1 MLPPM
6 TAANDANDTTGA
18 TSASPRQSLRRYA
31 FTVPWNLLLLTTGA
45 LLVAFAIKSVAVPH
59 GLLTGGVSGLG
70 LLFYYRLPQ
79 LEPGAWY
86 FLLNVPIMLLGLKLV
101 SRRFVLYSL
110 YGMAATSL
118 FIDRIAYTLPVGDP
132 WLAVLACGVTLGAGI
147 GVALRSLGSTGG
159 ADILAVIMR
168 ERYNMPIGRFEFLFN
183 LGIFAA
189 GLAFLKLE
197 AVLYSVAMNFLVGWV
212 ADACLSMFSE
222 RRMALI
228 ISERPEAI
236 LQAVLHSLG
245 RGATVL
251 EARGGWSGEPRQVV
265 LTMLNNIEQ
274 KRLEELIYGI
284 DPGAFTIM
292 GSGFNVLGQGFSE
305 RKVY

>member
-1 MLPPM
+1 M
-6 TAANDANDTTGA
+6 TTTPD
-18 TSASPRQSLRRYA
+18 ASPRHSLRRYA
-31 FTVPWNLLLLTTGA
+31 FTVPWNLLLLTAGA
-45 LLVAFAIKSVAVPH
+45 ALVAFAVKSVAVPH

-70 LLFYYRLPQ
+70 LLCYYTAPR
-79 LEPGAWY
+79 LEPGTWY

-118 FIDRIAYTLPVGDP
+118 LIDHISYVLPVHDP
-132 WLAVLACGVTLGAGI
+132 WLAVIACGVTLGAGI

-159 ADILAVIMR
+159 SDILAVIAH
-168 ERYNMPIGRFEFLFN
+168 ERYNVPIGRFGFLFN
-183 LGIFAA
+183 LGVFAL

-197 AVLYSVAMNFLVGWV
+197 TVLYSLAMTFLVSWV
-212 ADACLSMFSE
+212 ADACLSMLSE
-222 RRMALI
+222 RRMALV
-228 ISERPEAI
+228 ISDKPEAVV
-236 LQAVLHSLG
+236 QAVLHSLG

-251 EARGGWSGEPRQVV
+251 EARGGWSGEPRKVV
-265 LTMLNNIEQ
+265 LTMLNNLET
-274 KRLEELIYGI
+274 KRLEELVYNI

-292 GSGFNVLGQGFSE
+292 GSGFHVLGQGFSQ

>member
-1 MLPPM
+1 M
-6 TAANDANDTTGA
+6 TNTSDAH
-18 TSASPRQSLRRYA
+18 PRQSLRRYA
-31 FTVPWNLLLLTTGA
+31 FTVPWNLLLLTAGSA
-45 LLVAFAIKSVAVPH
+45 LVAFAVKSVAVPH

-70 LLFYYRLPQ
+70 LLCYYMAPELQ
-79 LEPGAWY
+79 PGAWY

-110 YGMAATSL
+110 FGMAATSL
-118 FIDRIAYTLPVGDP
+118 LIDRITYILPVSDP
-132 WLAVLACGVTLGAGI
+132 WLAVIACGVTLGAGV

-159 ADILAVIMR
+159 ADILAVIVR

-183 LGIFAA
+183 LGVFAL

-212 ADACLSMFSE
+212 ADACLTLFSE
-222 RRMALI
+222 RRMALV
-228 ISERPEAI
+228 ISEHPEAI
-236 LQAVLHSLG
+236 VQAVLHRLG

-251 EARGGWSGEPRQVV
+251 EARGGWSGESRKVV
-265 LTMLNNIEQ
+265 LTMLNNLEC
-274 KRLEELIYGI
+274 KRLEELVYEI

-292 GSGFNVLGQGFSE
+292 GSGFHVLGQGFSK